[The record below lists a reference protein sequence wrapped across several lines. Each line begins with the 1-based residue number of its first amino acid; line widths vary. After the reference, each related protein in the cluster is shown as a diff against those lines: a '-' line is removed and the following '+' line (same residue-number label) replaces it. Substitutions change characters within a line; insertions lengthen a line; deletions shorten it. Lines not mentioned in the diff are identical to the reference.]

1 MVYSPFIVLPVYGK
15 STTPLHY
22 IVVPTFPQ
30 AMNFM
35 VMSFLY
41 DQFNKLSEEFS
52 KCIDDRGEFSG
63 NFEQFRRRHQAI
75 SRSVQQAD
83 RFLKISNVA
92 CFCCQIVSLILILY
106 SAIFFRYETVAQ
118 NMQRALFYVVWIGF
132 LVFGLTLTTGL
143 AIIVNHAV
151 SLYHIC
157 DIDDCVCTLCLKMCT
172 FLFFE

>member
-1 MVYSPFIVLPVYGK
+1 
-15 STTPLHY
+15 
-22 IVVPTFPQ
+22 
-30 AMNFM
+30 M

-52 KCIDDRGEFSG
+52 KCIGDRGEFSG

-83 RFLKISNVA
+83 RFLRISNVA
-92 CFCCQIVSLILILY
+92 CFCCQIVSLILVMY
-106 SAIFFRYETVAQ
+106 SAIFFRYETVALS
-118 NMQRALFYVVWIGF
+118 MQRAAFYVVWIGF

-151 SLYHIC
+151 SL
-157 DIDDCVCTLCLKMCT
+157 
-172 FLFFE
+172 